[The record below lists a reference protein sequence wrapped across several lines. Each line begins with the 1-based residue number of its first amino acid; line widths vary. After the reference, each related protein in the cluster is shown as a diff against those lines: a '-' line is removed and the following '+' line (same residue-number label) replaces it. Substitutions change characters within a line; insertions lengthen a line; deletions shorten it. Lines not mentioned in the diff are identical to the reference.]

1 MVDVSWV
8 WLFHNYILP
17 AYTYW
22 YYFGPLLLFAI
33 PLIRMLYGSGKY
45 LTKMLLI
52 LCSEMVDFLIETT
65 SAPMRTRGRLRGDEE
80 EEEEEDEEVVPISAE
95 RLIEN
100 VQRMVTKIARYCV
113 LLMILAIPIW
123 FTLSLPFIYYN
134 NYAECQRIHSSH
146 VSNVLE
152 CNEKGYSTPAFQ
164 ELCMRSDRESRKS
177 TVYCSMSATVTD
189 LQVYVWN
196 TLCSPFVITYLLGM
210 VILAIVRS
218 GLKSFSPP
226 PAKYTSSPPS
236 SYENENFVHREHKIK
251 LT

>member
-1 MVDVSWV
+1 MDVSWV

-22 YYFGPLLLFAI
+22 YYFGPLLLFAV
-33 PLIRMLYGSGKY
+33 PLIRMLYDSGKY
-45 LTKMLLI
+45 LIKMLLI
-52 LCSEMVDFLIETT
+52 LCSEIVDFLVETT
-65 SAPMRTRGRLRGDEE
+65 SMRTRTLKK
-80 EEEEEDEEVVPISAE
+80 EEEEEDEEEVVPISAE
-95 RLIEN
+95 RFIEN
-100 VQRMVTKIARYCV
+100 VQHAVTKIARICV
-113 LLMILAIPIW
+113 LLIILIVPIW

-146 VSNVLE
+146 VNNVRE

-164 ELCMRSDRESRKS
+164 ELCLHADRESRKS

-189 LQVYVWN
+189 LQIYVWN
-196 TLCSPFVITYLLGM
+196 TLCTPFVIVYLVGM

-226 PAKYTSSPPS
+226 SYTSSS
-236 SYENENFVHREHKIK
+236 FENENFITQEHKIK
-251 LT
+251 IM